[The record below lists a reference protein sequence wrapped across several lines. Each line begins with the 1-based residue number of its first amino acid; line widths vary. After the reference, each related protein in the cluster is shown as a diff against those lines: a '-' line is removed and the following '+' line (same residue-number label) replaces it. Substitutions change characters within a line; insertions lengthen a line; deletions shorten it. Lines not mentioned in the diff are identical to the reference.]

1 MINDFSFTPFP
12 EIFFGAGEFLKLPAK
27 LEENSKILLITGGNS
42 LESSGL
48 LKKFTDTLDLLK
60 ISFKVIKIS
69 SEPSPE
75 LIDAVTEKF
84 RTQNITNI
92 IAVGG
97 GSVLDAGKAIAAM
110 LPVEDSIINYLEG
123 VGTKTHPGSTVS
135 FTAIPT
141 TAGTGSEAT
150 KNAVVSSIGEKG
162 FKKSLRH
169 DNFIPDMAVIDPE
182 LMLSCPQNLTAAC
195 GLDTITQLLESYVSS
210 KANPI
215 TDALAY
221 GALEK
226 VIPSFENAVKNG
238 STDINARADMAYGA
252 LISGIT
258 LANAGLGIVHGFASP
273 IGGFFDIPHGV
284 VCGTLLP
291 TATEINIK
299 KLQTSD
305 DQKHK
310 ERLSKHIKVARLLS
324 GTDKLSD
331 NEALEVLVKQFYKW
345 VVDFKIPSLSHYGI
359 NENDFEKIIK
369 STGLKN
375 NPVDLNQSELREILL
390 KRL

>member
-1 MINDFSFTPFP
+1 MINDFSFIPFP
-12 EIFFGAGEFLKLPAK
+12 KISFGAGEFLKLPK
-27 LEENSKILLITGGNS
+27 RLTHNSKILLITGGNS

-48 LKKFTDTLDLLK
+48 LKKFTDSLNQLE
-60 ISFKVIKIS
+60 ISFEVVKII

-75 LIDAVTEKF
+75 LIDDITEKY
-84 RTQNITNI
+84 RRRNLTSI

-110 LPVEDSIINYLEG
+110 LPLKDSIVNYLEG

-135 FTAIPT
+135 FIAIPT

-150 KNAVVSSIGEKG
+150 KNAVISSIGQKG

-169 DNFIPDMAVIDPE
+169 DNFVPDMAVIDPE

-215 TDALAY
+215 TDALAF

-226 VIPSFENAVKNG
+226 VMPSFEKAVKNG

-258 LANAGLGIVHGFASP
+258 LANSGLGIVHGFASP

-291 TATEINIK
+291 IATELNIK
-299 KLQTSD
+299 KLQASD
-305 DQKHK
+305 DQEHK
-310 ERLSKHIKVARLLS
+310 ERFFKHIKVARLLPEA
-324 GTDKLSD
+324 DKLSD
-331 NEALEVLVKQFYKW
+331 NGALQVLIEQFYKW
-345 VVDFKIPSLSHYGI
+345 VDEFEIPSLSHYGI
-359 NENDFEKIIK
+359 NENDFEKIINV
-369 STGLKN
+369 TGIKN
-375 NPVDLNQSELREILL
+375 NPVDLDESDLREILL